1 MLNEKMEES
10 MNSRNDQHDSPISP
24 YCIEDAEAQQYGGE
38 QLSEAEIQHEEYLR
52 GEALEETR
60 RRNLI
65 TAEEMSKRRYS
76 EQSFLIGPNLLP
88 KAGKLLITAATG
100 TGKSSISL
108 YISACLATGTPLFDL
123 KHKSKKDN
131 RFGKPFFEVPGKSFV
146 CYLDYE
152 IPEALRQKLRLE
164 PLSNSFKD
172 ESFRRNIA
180 FPIHPSNYRLENQRG
195 EGNPGSFDRLL
206 TLMQAT
212 KPDVLVIDPF
222 SSTHSL
228 DENSAQIKQALNNID
243 RIIDAAG
250 TAVILIHHASPKVS
264 RDANGKVIDKSAI
277 EKPRGH
283 SVLVDW
289 PDAHVHF
296 EEEKQQGQPK
306 GKVLRMEFSK
316 VRHGSKLKS
325 KTIAADF
332 TKMTFGEVDEPDE

>member
-1 MLNEKMEES
+1 MLNEKTEES
-10 MNSRNDQHDSPISP
+10 MNSRNDQHDGPISP
-24 YCIEDAEAQQYGGE
+24 DYIEDTEEQYIEVVQREPGE
-38 QLSEAEIQHEEYLR
+38 HECEEYQKQV
-52 GEALEETR
+52 ALEETR

-65 TAEEMSKRRYS
+65 TAEAMSKKLYS
-76 EQSFLIGPNLLP
+76 KQSFLIGPNLLP

-108 YISACLATGTPLFDL
+108 YISACLATGTPLFDI

-131 RFGKPFFEVPGKSFV
+131 RFGKPFFEVPDKSFV

-180 FPIHPSNYRLENQRG
+180 FPIHPSNYRLENQQG

-243 RIIDAAG
+243 RIIDATG
-250 TAVILIHHASPKVS
+250 TAVILIHHATSKVP
-264 RDANGKVIDKSAI
+264 RDNKGHEIDKSAI

-283 SVLVDW
+283 SVIVDW

-296 EEEKQQGQPK
+296 EEVKQQGQPK
-306 GKVLRMEFSK
+306 SRVLCMEFSK
-316 VRHGSKLKS
+316 IRHGTRLKS
-325 KTIAADF
+325 KMIAADF
-332 TKMTFGEVDEPDE
+332 TNMTFREVAGADE

>member
-1 MLNEKMEES
+1 MLNEKTEES
-10 MNSRNDQHDSPISP
+10 MNSRNDQYDSPISLD
-24 YCIEDAEAQQYGGE
+24 CIEDAEAQQYGGE
-38 QLSEAEIQHEEYLR
+38 QRTDAEIQYEEHLR
-52 GEALEETR
+52 GEALEEAR
-60 RRNLI
+60 RQNLI
-65 TAEEMSKRRYS
+65 TAEEMSKKWYS
-76 EQSFLIGPNLLP
+76 KQSFLIGPNLLP

-123 KHKSKKDN
+123 RHKSKKDD
-131 RFGKPFFEVPGKSFV
+131 RYGKPFFEVPEKSFV

-164 PLSNSFKD
+164 PLANSFKD
-172 ESFRRNIA
+172 KNFRRNIA

-195 EGNPGSFDRLL
+195 EANPGSFDRLL
-206 TLMQAT
+206 GLVEDT

-243 RIIDAAG
+243 RIIDATG
-250 TAVILIHHASPKVS
+250 TAVILIHHATSKVP
-264 RDANGKVIDKSAI
+264 RDNKGHEIDKSAI

-283 SVLVDW
+283 SVIVDW

-296 EEEKQQGQPK
+296 EEVKQQGQPK
-306 GKVLRMEFSK
+306 NKVLSMEFSK
-316 VRHGSKLKS
+316 VRHGTKLKS
-325 KTIAADF
+325 KEIAADF
-332 TKMTFGEVDEPDE
+332 TNMTFGEVAEPDE